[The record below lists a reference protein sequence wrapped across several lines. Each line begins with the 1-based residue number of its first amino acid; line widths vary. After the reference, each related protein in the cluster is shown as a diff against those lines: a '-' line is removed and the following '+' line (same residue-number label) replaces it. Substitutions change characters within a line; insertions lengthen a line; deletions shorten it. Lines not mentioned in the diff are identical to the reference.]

1 MRKPRRAA
9 EVRTGARA
17 GAGVSFLE
25 DGNIAAGHKDRRN
38 DEITAPQ
45 VRVIAPDGEQV
56 GVLSREDA
64 LAKAAEY
71 QMDLVEVSP
80 MAEPPVARIM
90 DYGKHVFHKSKSQQT
105 SRKKSK
111 QTQLKEMKFRPGT
124 DVGDYNIKLRKLREF
139 LEDGDKIK
147 VTLRFR
153 GREMAHQE
161 LGLELLDRVRD
172 DLEAMA
178 TVEQRPEMQGR
189 LMTMVM
195 APHKGAHKAAQK
207 GAHSKTTTG

>member
-1 MRKPRRAA
+1 M
-9 EVRTGARA
+9 
-17 GAGVSFLE
+17 E
-25 DGNIAAGHKDRRN
+25 DANIASGQKDRRN
-38 DEITAPQ
+38 EDITAPE

-71 QMDLVEVSP
+71 ELDLVEVSP
-80 MAEPPVARIM
+80 NALPPVARIM

-105 SRKKSK
+105 ARKKTK

-139 LEDGDKIK
+139 LEEGDKIK

-172 DLEAMA
+172 DLEDMA
-178 TVEQRPEMQGR
+178 SVEQKPEMQGR

-195 APHKGAHKAAQK
+195 APLKTAKGARAKAT
-207 GAHSKTTTG
+207 SE